1 MEHDLDVL
9 VHGLR
14 TDGFVRSSNLDPL
27 AYRGIADALGTVI
40 DETDVRLRPAG
51 RTCLTR
57 PRMIP
62 FHTDHPHAEI
72 IGWHCMRQDPT
83 DGASLLVDAQD
94 ALAMLSPEDRE
105 ELSNVTMPALRW
117 LGGEPDPTPLVDGR
131 SVFFAPWLPVPEP
144 ASEVVGRLRVGLDGA
159 RVHRCRLRPGEAL
172 FVDNRRMLHG
182 RGAISKGSARWLQ
195 RLWIAGTPLA
205 LS

>member
-1 MEHDLDVL
+1 MGHDLDAL

-14 TDGFVRSSNLDPL
+14 TDGFVRLSNLDPR
-27 AYRGIADALGTVI
+27 AYRDIAEALGTVI

-62 FHTDHPHAEI
+62 FHTDHPHAEV
-72 IGWHCMRQDPT
+72 IGWRCVRQDPA
-83 DGASLLVDAQD
+83 DGASLLIDAH
-94 ALAMLSPEDRE
+94 AVLADLSPDDRE
-105 ELSNVTMPALRW
+105 ALSGVTMPALRW
-117 LGGEPDPTPLVDGR
+117 LGGQPDPTPLVEQG
-131 SVFFAPWLPVPEP
+131 SVFFAPWLPVPE
-144 ASEVVGRLRVGLDGA
+144 STTELVNRLRLGLDGA
-159 RVHRCRLRPGEAL
+159 QVHRFPLEPGDAL

-182 RGAISKGSARWLQ
+182 RGAISRGSPRCLE

-205 LS
+205 S